1 MSGHFFARIV
11 IRFRLKPPNSEC
23 KGAFIFTTPMANY
36 CSNSVLFI
44 GDARTVAEVQQ
55 LFNEIDE
62 KQSRSNRFHM
72 PDFVGGD
79 TGYMVDI
86 AVGPNWISYETRFVP
101 NLEVLDNIADHYEV
115 DYIAWYIE
123 PMAGLYGEAV
133 RTAGETQFINI
144 DTYTQKG
151 RGNNPAF
158 SALKELQASLLT
170 GQHPE
175 R

>member
-1 MSGHFFARIV
+1 
-11 IRFRLKPPNSEC
+11 
-23 KGAFIFTTPMANY
+23 
-36 CSNSVLFI
+36 
-44 GDARTVAEVQQ
+44 
-55 LFNEIDE
+55 
-62 KQSRSNRFHM
+62 
-72 PDFVGGD
+72 
-79 TGYMVDI
+79 
-86 AVGPNWISYETRFVP
+86 
-101 NLEVLDNIADHYEV
+101 
-115 DYIAWYIE
+115 
-123 PMAGLYGEAV
+123 LYGEAV